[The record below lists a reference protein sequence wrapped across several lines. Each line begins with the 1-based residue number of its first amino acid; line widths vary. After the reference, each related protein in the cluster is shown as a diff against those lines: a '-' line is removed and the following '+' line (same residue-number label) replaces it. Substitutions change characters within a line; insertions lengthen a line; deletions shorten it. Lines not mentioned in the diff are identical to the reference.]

1 MRLSLYEVLDAYRQA
16 LSDLISELLRA
27 RQEVL
32 WKLLR
37 LNKEKDSN
45 FVWTAMYI
53 VGDTSMAIQNFLRF
67 GLDGPTKYED
77 EGERYLRLYGLLN
90 ASYIQQDAV
99 LKLYKLMN
107 VPYPKNAKQR
117 IDRLQ
122 IRDLRHKV
130 GAHSV
135 DYMNKDIGKIEP
147 FVPVRARLEQF
158 TCEYM
163 NNETLVLQ
171 RVDLKECVEEHSKLM
186 VELLATIYEKAV
198 KTAYKGNEKKLQKY
212 KEKLDDLKIIRDGG
226 VVMKAAGGDK
236 LIIRRLQSDA

>member
-1 MRLSLYEVLDAYRQA
+1 
-16 LSDLISELLRA
+16 
-27 RQEVL
+27 
-32 WKLLR
+32 
-37 LNKEKDSN
+37 
-45 FVWTAMYI
+45 MYI